1 MAIKLKPGGELP
13 LDPLLHSPLQAPPT
27 PPRGTPRPRPGAKPA
42 AAPAPRPRPVEPL
55 KPAASPR
62 AFTPRSERLPG
73 PLTSERGTGSG
84 LSTSAAAQ
92 WAATEVRQDV
102 LETTRLQLLQALELD
117 PSNARTHAMLL
128 VTLYRLG
135 RFDALMQVLRGARQR
150 GISGDALLG
159 LARCRQMV
167 EEEARAGRLPVEQH
181 SEFLDYLGG

>member
-27 PPRGTPRPRPGAKPA
+27 PPRGTPRPRPGAKPV
-42 AAPAPRPRPVEPL
+42 AAPAPRPRPAEPL

-62 AFTPRSERLPG
+62 AFTPRPERLPG

-167 EEEARAGRLPVEQH
+167 EEEARAGRLPLEQH